1 MAASYLRTT
10 EATKRAVTIE
20 AVREYL
26 NVDHRDDDALLS
38 EIIEAATRYVEN
50 RCCLA
55 AMLQTWTL
63 TLDNFNDECFYLRGG
78 VIWLPRAPLFAV
90 ASFQYVDSDGATQDL
105 LSADYNVVTGP
116 QDAQIEP
123 AYGKS
128 WPAVRAQGGAVTLT
142 HTAGA
147 SDEPS
152 PMIRQAIKD
161 FCADRYENR
170 ELSWSPQVRAGIDAT
185 LQSEGRAVYG

>member
-90 ASFQYVDSDGATQDL
+90 ASFQYVDSDGGPGRTTHKLTQL
-105 LSADYNVVTGP
+105 PANRGP
-116 QDAQIEP
+116 PCER
-123 AYGKS
+123 K
-128 WPAVRAQGGAVTLT
+128 GA
-142 HTAGA
+142 
-147 SDEPS
+147 
-152 PMIRQAIKD
+152 R
-161 FCADRYENR
+161 
-170 ELSWSPQVRAGIDAT
+170 
-185 LQSEGRAVYG
+185 